1 MSKRL
6 EGNLIVAPEQKFA
19 LVIGRFNDFF
29 TSKLVGGAIDTLKRH
44 GANED
49 QICEV
54 WVPGAFEIPVI
65 ASRMARAGKYSAIIC
80 LGCVIRGHTPH
91 FDYVASQAA
100 RGIAQVSM
108 QTGVP
113 VIFGVVTADTLEQAI
128 ERAGS
133 KAGNRGADAA
143 LTAIEMVN
151 LLKVVDEAGA

>member
-6 EGNLIVAPEQKFA
+6 EGNLIVGPQQKFA
-19 LVIGRFNDFF
+19 LVVSRFNEFF
-29 TSKLVGGAIDTLKRH
+29 TGKLVGGAIDALKRH
-44 GANED
+44 GANDD
-49 QICEV
+49 QIHEV
-54 WVPGAFEIPVI
+54 WVPGAFEIPV
-65 ASRMARAGKYSAIIC
+65 MAAKLAQSGRYSAVIC

-91 FDYVASQAA
+91 FEYVASQAA
-100 RGIAQVSM
+100 RGIAQASM

-143 LTAIEMVN
+143 LTAVEMVN